1 MFYLEN
7 GSLRIG
13 IHPKGAEL
21 QQLFHK
27 GNQTEYMWN
36 GDPAFWNRHSPLL
49 FPIVGTLRDNTYF
62 YKDRSYTLPRHGFAR
77 DREFAVESKGEDR
90 ITFLMLSDEATKV
103 VFPFDFVLRVSY
115 RLLPEG
121 VSVTYQVDNPSTAE
135 PLYFSVGGH
144 PAFRVPLAPDT
155 AYNDYFL
162 EFDETET
169 APRWPISREGLIERE
184 PRPLLEDTR
193 MLALTKQLF
202 AKDALVLKRLRSTGV
217 ALGSYKTRLGLRLDF
232 PGFPYLGIWAAPNA
246 DFVCIE
252 PWCGIADAV
261 DTDRQ
266 WTHKEGINRL
276 EPRGTFGRTWTVQ
289 LF

>member
-7 GSLRIG
+7 TSVRIG
-13 IHPKGAEL
+13 IHEKGAEL

-27 GNQTEYMWN
+27 GHQTDYMWN

-49 FPIVGTLRDNTYF
+49 FPIVGTLRDNTYY

-77 DREFAVESKGEDR
+77 DREFAAESKTDDT
-90 ITFLMLSDEATKV
+90 ITFRLQSDEASLV
-103 VFPFDFVLRVSY
+103 VFPFDFVLRVIY
-115 RLLPEG
+115 TLLPEG
-121 VSVTYQVDNPSTAE
+121 VMVTYRVDNPSASQ
-135 PLYFSVGGH
+135 PLYFSIGGH
-144 PAFRVPLAPDT
+144 PAFRVPLAAGT
-155 AYNDYFL
+155 TYNDYFL
-162 EFDETET
+162 EFDEQEN

-193 MLALTKQLF
+193 MLPLTKQLF
-202 AKDALVLKRLRSTGV
+202 ARDALVLKQLRSTGV
-217 ALGSYKTRLGLRLDF
+217 ALGSYKTRLGLRVEF

-252 PWCGIADAV
+252 PWCGIADPV
-261 DTDRQ
+261 DSDRQ

-276 EPRGTFGRTWTVQ
+276 EPGGIFERAWSVQ